1 MLVQQDDVIVKM
13 VKISACIISFNEEKK
28 IEDCLLSL
36 QGVADEI
43 IIVDSFSTDA
53 TLAIA
58 RKYTNNIYE
67 QKFLGHVE
75 QKNLAVSKATY
86 DWVLSLDCDER
97 LSDELKSAIL
107 NVKDRLENYDA
118 YKMPRKTFY
127 VYRWLNHC
135 WYPDKKVRLFN
146 KNRAMWGGVNPH
158 DKVIVNSNKIKELDG
173 DILHFSF
180 NNISEHIQTLDK
192 FTEIGAQ
199 EIIKRGKKVSIVSPF
214 THASWTFARMYLFRL
229 GFLDG
234 FAGLV
239 ASFLSFVHVFVKYSK
254 VIFYNRQ
261 HSQKQ

>member
-1 MLVQQDDVIVKM
+1 MA
-13 VKISACIISFNEEKK
+13 KISACIISFNEEKK
-28 IEDCLLSL
+28 IDDCLRSL
-36 QGVADEI
+36 EGVADEI
-43 IIVDSFSTDA
+43 IVVDSLSNDA

-58 RKYTNNIYE
+58 KKYTNQVFE

-75 QKNLAVSKATY
+75 QKNLAVSKATH
-86 DWVLSLDCDER
+86 DWILSLDCDER
-97 LSDELKSAIL
+97 LSDELKTAIL
-107 NVKDRLENYDA
+107 DVKGSLGNFDA
-118 YKMPRKTFY
+118 YRMPRKTFY

-146 KNRAMWGGVNPH
+146 KHKAQWGGINPH
-158 DKVIVNSNKIKELDG
+158 DKVIVSSDKIKELNG
-173 DILHFSF
+173 DILHYSF
-180 NNISEHIQTLDK
+180 DSISAHIQTLDK

-199 EIIKRGKKVSIVSPF
+199 EIIKRGKKVSLISPF
-214 THASWTFARMYLFRL
+214 THASWTFLRMYIIRL

-261 HSQKQ
+261 QSQKQ